1 MIVVILI
8 KKIIALFLIMGMGIL
23 LVKCRILK
31 ESDSRVIS
39 ALSIHLIVPC
49 VILAAFQV
57 DFTEEIG
64 KGLLLALAAVLIV
77 ILALRRLLGRRPRS
91 GGYRNYRGRRR

>member
-31 ESDSRVIS
+31 ESDSRVIGS
-39 ALSIHLIVPC
+39 GMGDIRECFSGSTDDSDMEPWQSYFMRRKETGFKENLS
-49 VILAAFQV
+49 
-57 DFTEEIG
+57 E
-64 KGLLLALAAVLIV
+64 
-77 ILALRRLLGRRPRS
+77 
-91 GGYRNYRGRRR
+91 Y

>member
-31 ESDSRVIS
+31 ESEA
-39 ALSIHLIVPC
+39 ALVRS
-49 VILAAFQV
+49 
-57 DFTEEIG
+57 
-64 KGLLLALAAVLIV
+64 LL
-77 ILALRRLLGRRPRS
+77 
-91 GGYRNYRGRRR
+91 